1 MCIAIPSRIVSI
13 DGDTAV
19 VERFG
24 ERLSVSLAL
33 LEEPAAVGDYL
44 ILQAQRFAL
53 ERIDRDAAEE
63 TLRLI
68 VEAFGGTSAAN
79 GEEREEGAC
88 PAQA

>member
-44 ILQAQRFAL
+44 ILQAQSFAL

-68 VEAFGGTSAAN
+68 VEAFGGAAAA
-79 GEEREEGAC
+79 GLEEREAS
-88 PAQA
+88 PWPVQA